1 MQPQQGPL
9 QRVDETQDPFHKNN
23 NYLSVFS
30 HCCQL
35 NDWIQFFPLH
45 IDSHCV
51 FPSLK
56 LGCIFFLPF
65 DFVLS
70 LVSRFRWQ
78 DIRKCDRNRDLK
90 CTCVVQLD
98 LLCQC
103 ILFPSVWEE
112 NSPAGPN
119 IPQRGWQTGK
129 DHTLQASMWSKS
141 SNTTQPQI
149 CESTLLVEDRL

>member
-56 LGCIFFLPF
+56 LGCIFFYPL
-65 DFVLS
+65 
-70 LVSRFRWQ
+70 
-78 DIRKCDRNRDLK
+78 
-90 CTCVVQLD
+90 T
-98 LLCQC
+98 LCSALC
-103 ILFPSVWEE
+103 LALGDKTSVNVIEIETW
-112 NSPAGPN
+112 NA
-119 IPQRGWQTGK
+119 
-129 DHTLQASMWSKS
+129 H
-141 SNTTQPQI
+141 
-149 CESTLLVEDRL
+149 V